1 MRDAR
6 NVMSIK
12 YGRFAFA
19 FVLLA
24 GLALESSR
32 ATARQD
38 AQPAERKE
46 VGFRLKALDGKI
58 YDTAA
63 TNGEVWVVSF
73 GATWCTPC
81 TWELVAIEELKE
93 EYEGQPVRF
102 LWISIEDEKRASNRM
117 LKHYAKERRLTI
129 PVLRDAD
136 GAVFE
141 QFTNSTR
148 IPVVA
153 FFDRA
158 GKFHAP
164 AHRGM
169 SQDIAEYKKLVRGRV
184 DALLK
189 AAPNAATT
197 GGAATT
203 N

>member
-1 MRDAR
+1 MLRRFTTTILVIACACLAAFHAAAR
-6 NVMSIK
+6 QQQQPT
-12 YGRFAFA
+12 
-19 FVLLA
+19 
-24 GLALESSR
+24 
-32 ATARQD
+32 ATA
-38 AQPAERKE
+38 PAERRE
-46 VGFRLKALDGKI
+46 VGFRLKGLDGKV

-63 TNGEVWVVSF
+63 THGEVWVVSF

-93 EYEGQPVRF
+93 EYEGKPVRF
-102 LWISIEDEKRASNRM
+102 LWVSIEDEKRASNNILR
-117 LKHYAKERRLTI
+117 HYARERRLTI

-136 GAVFE
+136 GEVFA
-141 QFTNSTR
+141 QFTASTR

-158 GKFHAP
+158 GRFDSP

-169 SQDIAEYKKLVRGRV
+169 SQDIAEYKKLVRARV

-189 AAPNAATT
+189 AAPAAATKAD
-197 GGAATT
+197 GAGT